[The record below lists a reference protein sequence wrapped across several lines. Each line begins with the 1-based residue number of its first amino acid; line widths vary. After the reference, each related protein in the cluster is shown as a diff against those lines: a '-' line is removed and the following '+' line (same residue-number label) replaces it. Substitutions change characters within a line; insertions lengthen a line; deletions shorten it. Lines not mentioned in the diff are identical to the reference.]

1 MGADPIDPDPI
12 DATILIAHLGWCTD
26 PGCGC
31 YNYIMDAQ
39 FDVVVERDADG
50 YYIAT
55 VPALPGCHTQAKSLD
70 ALMSRVREA
79 ITLCLDTQGGRPA
92 QKLDFIGIQRVSIPT

>member
-1 MGADPIDPDPI
+1 MA
-12 DATILIAHLGWCTD
+12 
-26 PGCGC
+26 
-31 YNYIMDAQ
+31 AQ

-70 ALMSRVREA
+70 ALMLRVREA
-79 ITLCLDTQGGRPA
+79 IALCLEVQGGPA
-92 QKLDFIGIQRVSIPT
+92 QKLDFIGVQRVSIPA